1 MDTINKT
8 APRPTRTQQHDLDH
22 DLDTPPTPSISA
34 PDTHSAGGPSSDHR
48 ARYLV
53 LYGAAEAPRAALFD
67 IHERLL
73 AEMVDADDDYMVDN
87 LVRASTACAPPRPAM
102 LDAIEA
108 VDRDADLAGA
118 RCFHLG

>member
-1 MDTINKT
+1 MNTNIVNT
-8 APRPTRTQQHDLDH
+8 APGPSRALDH
-22 DLDTPPTPSISA
+22 HGDPGRALPPA
-34 PDTHSAGGPSSDHR
+34 PLHPATDHR

-53 LYGAAEAPRAALFD
+53 LFGAAEAPRAALFD

-73 AEMVDADDDYMVDN
+73 AEMVEDDDGYSVAN
-87 LVRASTACAPPRPAM
+87 LVRASTACAAPRPAM

-108 VDRDADLAGA
+108 IDRDADLASA

>member
-1 MDTINKT
+1 MIAT
-8 APRPTRTQQHDLDH
+8 ALPSRTFHHDEPETSSFPSH
-22 DLDTPPTPSISA
+22 DADSADEPPA
-34 PDTHSAGGPSSDHR
+34 DHR

-67 IHERLL
+67 VHERLL
-73 AEMVDADDDYMVDN
+73 AEMIDDDGGYMVDN

-108 VDRDADLAGA
+108 VDRDADLASA